1 MCRCS
6 GVWHGGFATAGEEA
20 KRMALALRCWGGSAL
35 ARVSWWDILLG
46 RSVGGNAF
54 CALCAL

>member
-1 MCRCS
+1 M
-6 GVWHGGFATAGEEA
+6 AGEEA
-20 KRMALALRCWGGSAL
+20 KRAAGRLRCVGCCAL

-54 CALCAL
+54 CAL